1 MVSSNEQEEK
11 LAVNFIPGNFS
22 TEKFER
28 KVVNISEPIPFET
41 E

>member
-1 MVSSNEQEEK
+1 MTSNEQEEK
-11 LAVNFIPGNFS
+11 LGVNFIPGNFS